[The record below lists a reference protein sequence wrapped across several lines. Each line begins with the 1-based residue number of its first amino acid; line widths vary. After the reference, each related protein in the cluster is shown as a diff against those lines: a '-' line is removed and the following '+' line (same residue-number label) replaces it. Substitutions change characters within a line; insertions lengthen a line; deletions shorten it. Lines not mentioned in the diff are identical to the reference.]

1 MNITDYLR
9 SHKVSLSLL
18 LATYGAVYLSSVI
31 LGGWTLSDWGKDI
44 TIYPPSAIN
53 ALLPRSYINPIFF
66 VTSIPAL
73 FIGTAALCIYSIR
86 GIRSDAINHKQ
97 HIAILLT
104 TFGFAYQVIGAWP
117 LGNLVD
123 FPWEWQKQIIQ
134 NGAILSWALYILSLT
149 ALVIGGISLYL
160 HSRIYHQKHPEL
172 ALES

>member
-1 MNITDYLR
+1 MDILDYLR
-9 SHKVSLSLL
+9 SHRVTISLL

-31 LGGWTLSDWGKDI
+31 LGGWTLSDWGKDL
-44 TIYPPSAIN
+44 TIYPPSSIDAV
-53 ALLPRSYINPIFF
+53 LPRSFINPFFF

-73 FIGTAALCIYSIR
+73 FIGTTALCIYSIR
-86 GIRSDAINHKQ
+86 GIRFDAVNHKE

-104 TFGFAYQVIGAWP
+104 AVGFTYQVIGAWP
-117 LGNLVD
+117 LGNMVD

-134 NGAILSWALYILSLT
+134 NGAILSWALYILSLS
-149 ALVIGGISLYL
+149 ALVIGGASLYL